1 MEAAA
6 GDGERDDQCRCQ
18 LDEGL
23 SPLGD
28 QKQRNKKRNG
38 RQIIDKKNHEQCNK
52 MKVKIPVKIEILPV
66 H

>member
-28 QKQRNKKRNG
+28 QKQKNKKRNG
-38 RQIIDKKNHEQCNK
+38 RQIIEKKS
-52 MKVKIPVKIEILPV
+52 
-66 H
+66 

>member
-1 MEAAA
+1 MEKRVKRWKIWGDMEAAA

-28 QKQRNKKRNG
+28 QKQRNKKRNW
-38 RQIIDKKNHEQCNK
+38 RQIIEKKSWTVQ
-52 MKVKIPVKIEILPV
+52 
-66 H
+66 